1 MADFGYDISDHMDID
16 PIFGTLS
23 DFADLITAAHYR
35 GEIAAWL
42 FKHKIN
48 KNNKQRECR
57 KVIKVGRGQIGLKMG
72 RGALTFALRQLSK
85 LCQQVVSN
93 SCLVMK
99 SSMNEC
105 NGPHGFLTLKD

>member
-72 RGALTFALRQLSK
+72 RGGIDICFETTVKVVKQLSGDEK
-85 LCQQVVSN
+85 F
-93 SCLVMK
+93 
-99 SSMNEC
+99 NEC